1 MGSWHETCYMSH
13 LPIHCKDNAVVVILT
28 PTMYID
34 ENRNFCY
41 HDDKY
46 APLYFPLR
54 GQYNDYG
61 SLTNIQ
67 NAHLHESLLS
77 HMKQYFTI
85 EDGEYALYNW
95 KGIEQF
101 LSDIASRKVF
111 VSVLTK
117 GYRRLILAF
126 VHAELYDS
134 LVNHMSNRK
143 IYNSDQSVAESR
155 LTRYRTAVATF
166 KSYLEKAPLSGI
178 FCEYMILEPM
188 KYRHLELIVR
198 EHIISGMD
206 AHESDFVEFMLW
218 HEVMSLARIG
228 YGINGGCTGEENE
241 YAIPM
246 IIAKFILKKSVEY
259 QKWMMEDNPGL
270 SAEDALEECVYR

>member
-1 MGSWHETCYMSH
+1 
-13 LPIHCKDNAVVVILT
+13 
-28 PTMYID
+28 
-34 ENRNFCY
+34 
-41 HDDKY
+41 
-46 APLYFPLR
+46 
-54 GQYNDYG
+54 
-61 SLTNIQ
+61 
-67 NAHLHESLLS
+67 
-77 HMKQYFTI
+77 
-85 EDGEYALYNW
+85 
-95 KGIEQF
+95 
-101 LSDIASRKVF
+101 
-111 VSVLTK
+111 
-117 GYRRLILAF
+117 
-126 VHAELYDS
+126 
-134 LVNHMSNRK
+134 MSNRK

-259 QKWMMEDNPGL
+259 QKWCL
-270 SAEDALEECVYR
+270 SVKNKFPAIGGWEFSYSSVGWGNAFEVSSGIQFSGFFISLSLGTQ